1 MMGKKHDKKEL
12 QEKVL
17 LLERLGKTQEAL
29 LQIAELTPDQLAY
42 HNMETVKRIAI
53 KGLMD

>member
-17 LLERLGKTQEAL
+17 LLDRLSKAQEAL
-29 LQIAELTPDQLAY
+29 TQIADLTPDQLAY
-42 HNMETVKRIAI
+42 HNVETIKRIAL
-53 KGLMD
+53 KGLVD